1 MIENSLLRQF
11 AEETCDEFTV
21 RLVTVFDEAI
31 RQDNMASNQAVLQEA
46 IRVLEEHIDETRE
59 H

>member
-11 AEETCDEFTV
+11 AKEADDELTS
-21 RLVTVFDEAI
+21 RLVTVFDEAV
-31 RQDNMASNQAVLQEA
+31 RQDNIDCNQAVIQEA
-46 IRVLEEHIDETRE
+46 IRILQERIDENSE

>member
-11 AEETCDEFTV
+11 AEEVGDEFTA
-21 RLVTVFDEAI
+21 RLVTVFDQAT
-31 RQDNMASNQAVLQEA
+31 RQDNIDKNQVIIEEA
-46 IRVLEEHIDETRE
+46 IAVLEERIDETRE